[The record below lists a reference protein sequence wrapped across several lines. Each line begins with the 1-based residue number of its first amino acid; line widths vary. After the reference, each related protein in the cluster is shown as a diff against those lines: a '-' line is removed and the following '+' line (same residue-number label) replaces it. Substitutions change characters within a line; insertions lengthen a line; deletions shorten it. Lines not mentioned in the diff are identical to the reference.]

1 MRSNVTSL
9 KADTQTGASPPA
21 TTVTA
26 ETAESFRVLP
36 GRTDAGLIILCDHAE
51 NTLPEEYGTLGLPE
65 AQLLRHIAYDIGACA
80 ITEIL
85 SKRLGVPAVL
95 SRFSRLLIDPNRGA
109 DDPTLIMRLSDGAV
123 IPGNKHLDDAERTN
137 RMARYYAPYHQA
149 IDRVIDVCLASG
161 VAPAILS
168 LHSFTESWKGVPRP
182 WHIGVLWDKDPR
194 FAKPLL
200 DALYAEQVLI
210 VGDNEP
216 YAGQLRGDC
225 MWQHATERGL
235 AGALIEYRQD
245 LVRDEAG
252 QQLWADR
259 TARHVEAILGDAAH
273 RPRLRSIEKHGSMTD
288 QPRYARRLAALHA
301 RPSSPAQDPDP

>member
-1 MRSNVTSL
+1 MKHFDTNVP
-9 KADTQTGASPPA
+9 ADQRTQAARLVS
-21 TTVTA
+21 A
-26 ETAESFRVLP
+26 EAAESFRILP
-36 GRTDAGLIILCDHAE
+36 GRADAGLIVLCDHAE
-51 NTLPEEYGTLGLPE
+51 NTLPPEYGTLGLPK
-65 AQLLRHIAYDIGACA
+65 AQLERHIAYDIGARA
-80 ITEIL
+80 ITEL
-85 SKRLGVPAVL
+85 LNRRLGVPAVL
-95 SRFSRLLIDPNRGA
+95 SCFSRLLIDPNRGA

-123 IPGNKHLDDAERTN
+123 IPGNRDLDDAEREK
-137 RMARYYAPYHQA
+137 RMGRHYVPYHQA
-149 IDRVIDVCLASG
+149 IDRVIDTCLASG

-200 DALYAEQVLI
+200 DALYAEQTLI

-216 YAGQLRGDC
+216 YVGQLRGDC

-259 TARHVEAILGDAAH
+259 TARHVEAILADTAH
-273 RPRLRSIEKHGSMTD
+273 RPRLTTVEKHGSMTD
-288 QPRYARRLAALHA
+288 RPRQATRLAALHA
-301 RPSSPAQDPDP
+301 RPVNKE